1 MSSRVLS
8 QWDDKTLLH
17 TAIDD
22 LESIVW
28 VLFYEILASS
38 EKSTLTKQE
47 SQSLRHLLSNNLEQV
62 EYCKVAIRSNLYLTF
77 IPSHWSGPIK
87 TYKKLLMPL
96 FGLTIDASNAVQR
109 CLKRLQR
116 SNCHPGSTKYWE
128 GLDTVCDEYFKKYIN
143 AILEYLDDDEEYD
156 SSS

>member
-96 FGLTIDASNAVQR
+96 FGLTIDSSKAVQR
-109 CLKRLQR
+109 CLERLRR
-116 SNCHPGSTKYWE
+116 SNCQPGSGKYWAE
-128 GLDTVCDEYFKKYIN
+128 LDKVCDVYFQKYIDV
-143 AILEYLDDDEEYD
+143 ILQYLDGNEEYD